1 MTEFRGVDDRKSEN
15 DRKDEGDRKSRYE
28 RNDRGGSRW
37 SIWSGHVS
45 GRSRIVFFGQSGR
58 MASWRVRYYG
68 TWWNIVER
76 YVQELQF
83 KTEMVIYKKMEMKS

>member
-45 GRSRIVFFGQSGR
+45 GRSRIVFLVN
-58 MASWRVRYYG
+58 RVGWPHGEYG
-68 TWWNIVER
+68 I
-76 YVQELQF
+76 
-83 KTEMVIYKKMEMKS
+83 MVHGGTLSKGMYRSCSLRLRW